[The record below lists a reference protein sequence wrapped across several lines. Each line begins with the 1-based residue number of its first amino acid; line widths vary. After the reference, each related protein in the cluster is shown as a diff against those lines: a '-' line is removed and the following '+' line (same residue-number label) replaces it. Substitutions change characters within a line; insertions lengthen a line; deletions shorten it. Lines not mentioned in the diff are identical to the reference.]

1 MERWT
6 IKELNN
12 TSDIDFAISILN
24 ERRNGLT
31 NPYSPISRKLDK
43 AMQTLE
49 SVQNGSA
56 FPDSKPEMGSK
67 RTAIFD
73 FIQFEDATSKAWPW
87 AMPAA
92 EILQD
97 EAILSTL
104 EKTVTFDES
113 GNCDTE
119 SLYEAID
126 KLVGVNP
133 AFGGKPEG
141 KQDTKTS
148 ESGAHQSNNLAG
160 GYILVS
166 TYATLTDE
174 EAKALRDTDET
185 PTAVIAVKKDWLE
198 AWIKP
203 EYATLEEFLD
213 DYTFDTIANLS
224 AEAELEGELA
234 FEYRDGLDDP
244 FLFPNGCSGDAMLAF
259 VDFLSGKLQ
268 ENGHEEASK
277 YLDCHDELAFEYRD
291 GLDDS
296 FLFSKGCSGD
306 AMLAFAD
313 FLSGKL
319 QENGHEEASKYLDC
333 LLSL

>member
-6 IKELNN
+6 IKDLNS
-12 TSDIDFAISILN
+12 TSDLDFAIRILS
-24 ERRNGLT
+24 ERRKPL
-31 NPYSPISRKLDK
+31 NPYSPL
-43 AMQTLE
+43 
-49 SVQNGSA
+49 
-56 FPDSKPEMGSK
+56 GSK
-67 RTAIFD
+67 LS
-73 FIQFEDATSKAWPW
+73 QS
-87 AMPAA
+87 
-92 EILQD
+92 ILF
-97 EAILSTL
+97 L
-104 EKTVTFDES
+104 EKLRDAQNKENKGKNVER
-113 GNCDTE
+113 GNT
-119 SLYEAID
+119 
-126 KLVGVNP
+126 
-133 AFGGKPEG
+133 
-141 KQDTKTS
+141 
-148 ESGAHQSNNLAG
+148 LAG
-160 GYILVS
+160 GYILLS

-306 AMLAFAD
+306 AMLVFAD

>member
-1 MERWT
+1 MDRWT
-6 IKELNN
+6 VKKLNN
-12 TSDIDFAISILN
+12 TGDIDFAIGILN
-24 ERRNGLT
+24 ERKIKL
-31 NPYSPISRKLDK
+31 NPFSPLGSKISS
-43 AMQTLE
+43 AVTTLE
-49 SVQNGSA
+49 KLKNEQGTGA
-56 FPDSKPEMGSK
+56 KKPEISV
-67 RTAIFD
+67 RRRVILD
-73 FIQFEDATSKAWPW
+73 FIKFEAETAVVWPW
-87 AMPAA
+87 AMPA
-92 EILQD
+92 EKMLQD
-97 EAILSTL
+97 EAFLSTL
-104 EKTVTFDES
+104 EEAVTFDES
-113 GNCDTE
+113 GSCDTE
-119 SLYEAID
+119 GLYGVID
-126 KLVGVNP
+126 RLSGVNP
-133 AFGGKPEG
+133 VLWDNPEG
-141 KQDTKTS
+141 KRQDNT
-148 ESGAHQSNNLAG
+148 LAG
-160 GYILVS
+160 GYILLS
-166 TYATLTDE
+166 TYATLPDE

-244 FLFPNGCSGDAMLAF
+244 FLFPKGCSGDAMLAF